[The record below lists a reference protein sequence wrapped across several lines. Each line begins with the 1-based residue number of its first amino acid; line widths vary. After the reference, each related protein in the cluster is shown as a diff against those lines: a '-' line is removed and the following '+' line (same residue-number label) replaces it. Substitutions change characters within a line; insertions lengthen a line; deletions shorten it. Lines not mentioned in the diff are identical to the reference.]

1 MARSYTNYHGAA
13 VRPLSTSHHW
23 WTGVFVGEPSPPG
36 AEESPT
42 QSQVLASTG
51 NAFSIIYLNSGF
63 RVHYRHASCR
73 RHNFS
78 SLIHLIIFHYS
89 NAKIWRLHHKHIRR
103 TMTHI
108 MGGQHPKATPAYTN
122 YHGAAVSRYS
132 HLAIA
137 VLSFIRR
144 GLASWS
150 RGLAKSLLSFCQERH
165 CF

>member
-1 MARSYTNYHGAA
+1 MH
-13 VRPLSTSHHW
+13 
-23 WTGVFVGEPSPPG
+23 F
-36 AEESPT
+36 
-42 QSQVLASTG
+42 
-51 NAFSIIYLNSGF
+51 LND
-63 RVHYRHASCR
+63 SCLCQT
-73 RHNFS
+73 FL
-78 SLIHLIIFHYS
+78 SLIHLIILHYS
-89 NAKIWRLHHKHIRR
+89 NAKIWRLHHNHIIR

-150 RGLAKSLLSFCQERH
+150 RGLAKSLLSFLPGEALFLAEFIKNVGSGCIASTNLGCARGFRIQFIE
-165 CF
+165 